1 MIEFAIPAL
10 VVGSLLAALLGA
22 IRLLRGPS
30 HADRIIALDL
40 LLAAAVAL
48 CIAAALETGRT
59 VYLDVAIG
67 TALVSFVGTVAWA
80 RLVDRAAAIR
90 AAIGSAGR
98 ETRGRP

>member
-10 VVGSLLAALLGA
+10 VIGSLVAALLGA
-22 IRLLRGPS
+22 IRLLRGPT

-40 LLAAAVAL
+40 FLAAAVAL
-48 CIAAALETGRT
+48 CIAAALGTGRT

-80 RLVDRAAAIR
+80 RLVDRAAEVR
-90 AAIGSAGR
+90 R
-98 ETRGRP
+98 EPGGRP